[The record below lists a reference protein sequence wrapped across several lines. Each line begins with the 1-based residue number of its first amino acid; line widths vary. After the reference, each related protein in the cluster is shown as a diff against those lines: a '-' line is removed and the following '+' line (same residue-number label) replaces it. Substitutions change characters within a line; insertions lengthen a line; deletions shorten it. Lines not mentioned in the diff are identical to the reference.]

1 MLLTHATPLQAAAF
15 PPDAWRAPGW
25 PRRRPCSGQL
35 EPLGRRAAAA
45 GLVRPGGVVVR
56 HPRVQRRLQLRQ
68 RRVLA
73 IRGPEELR
81 THRPASRASVSAWQ
95 TGRAVARITAFADTT
110 NREWSS
116 IPVTILTSAP
126 PYRQATSVT
135 ETPSLEYFLHCP
147 VPLLHRTQLR
157 QHARLPPPRPLMDRS
172 EATGTPESP

>member
-1 MLLTHATPLQAAAF
+1 VLDAVVAAD
-15 PPDAWRAPGW
+15 PVEQDGGRAPAEPAGKHL
-25 PRRRPCSGQL
+25 PLSVRVCSGI
-35 EPLGRRAAAA
+35 PCRR
-45 GLVRPGGVVVR
+45 
-56 HPRVQRRLQLRQ
+56 
-68 RRVLA
+68 
-73 IRGPEELR
+73 
-81 THRPASRASVSAWQ
+81 SASVSAWQ